1 MQRPCSDVV
10 ACLGQ
15 IENEYGFCGFNDKA
29 YLQHLV
35 DTARASL
42 GSEAILFTTDPPN
55 VVTMG
60 GLYGDDVIS
69 CVLNLMFPTMDGITQ
84 QNGGTTC
91 LRCSF
96 LSMIGKFLLLLATF
110 LKMPTMSFLPRL
122 CLN

>member
-1 MQRPCSDVV
+1 MNSIQSCD
-10 ACLGQ
+10 AQ

-42 GSEAILFTTDPPN
+42 GDEAVLFTTDPPN

-69 CVLNLMFPTMDGITQ
+69 CALVILQTQYSIPCTQSTGQPKTAALMNAGALCVPGDGLLIA
-84 QNGGTTC
+84 GTET
-91 LRCSF
+91 
-96 LSMIGKFLLLLATF
+96 
-110 LKMPTMSFLPRL
+110 P
-122 CLN
+122 